1 MSSHINTN
9 AYPFPFQNPDLPLE
23 DRVNDL
29 VSRFTLEE
37 KVGLMLQYQIAVE
50 RLGVK
55 AYKHGTEAAHGVAWL
70 GEATGYPQPIGLGCT
85 WDTELMQRIGS
96 AIGDEAR
103 GFYKRNPEVNGL
115 TLWAPTVDMERDP
128 RWGRT
133 EEAYGEDPVLTGNL
147 SSALVQGI
155 QGDHPKYLKAVA
167 TLKHFIANNNEIGR
181 GDASVSIDPRNL
193 REYYL
198 KAFEIPFK
206 EGGAQS
212 MMTAYNAINGIP
224 ANLSPDVKEIVKQ
237 EWGMDGFVV
246 SDAYDVSGTVRDH
259 GYLTSYKEAVARSIR
274 EGGIDSLT
282 DDGEL
287 MKLSLR
293 EALAEGLL
301 TEKDLDV
308 ALRNT
313 FRVRFRLGEFD
324 PASENPYINIDED
337 IIKHTDHAK
346 LSREAAGKAVVLLK
360 NENSRLPLSSEK
372 LKQVAVIGPLG
383 NIVYRDWYS
392 GELPYAV
399 TPLEAIVQRLGLN
412 DRQPANGGGKGNA
425 NSITQ
430 NTQDGMNPACKV
442 VFATGTDRIKL
453 KSASNGQYVQIQHN
467 EQAQLIA
474 NGQNCEEAAVFELTD
489 WGWGSHTLIAEQN
502 GRYVTTD
509 DRTVKAS
516 ADHIWEWFTKEVFL
530 ADFVDGEADKIQNKN
545 SDEVVSKM
553 EEKVEDK
560 IENKMTFSTW
570 NGVPVTVRSGTGEV
584 VVGSGAA
591 EETANEINVAGV
603 ESVVRGEGEVSAEV
617 FEVEKIT
624 DKFEAA
630 REAASEAEVA
640 IVFVGNHPLINGK
653 ETIDR
658 PDITLPASQ
667 EQLIKEVMAVNP
679 NTIVVVI
686 GSYPFAINWVDEHV
700 PAVLYSSHAGQELGN
715 AIADV
720 LFGDVN
726 PAGRLNM
733 TWYKSVDQL
742 PAFMDYD
749 IIKGERTYQYF
760 KGEVLY
766 PFGHGLS
773 YTTFSYDS
781 ISLNRQESDNL
792 NITVSLTNTG
802 NRDGE
807 EVVQLYSHME
817 QSRVKRPL
825 KQLLSFRRVKLA
837 AGQSINIVFEIPLS
851 ELAIWDVTRERFCI
865 ESGTYS
871 FMAGS
876 SSANL
881 PLHATLELA
890 GEGSEVIPPRDLSQP
905 TKATNYDD
913 YEGVQIGECIDIK
926 GTTSNA
932 DKKAIEAIEAI
943 KALNVKSAVEVQ
955 EQAGWIAFKD
965 VDFGDGISKLTLR
978 AAGAQEQA
986 IAVEIRL
993 QGVNG
998 RLVGKLE
1005 FTGNGVQQW
1014 QDYVAYLEG
1023 LEDIAEINGD
1033 IGRQDVYIVING
1045 HAAISTVQ
1053 FLA

>member
-1 MSSHINTN
+1 VSSDINTN
-9 AYPFPFQNPDLPLE
+9 AYPFQNPALPLE

-85 WDTELMQRIGS
+85 WDTELMQRVGS

-133 EEAYGEDPVLTGNL
+133 EEAYGEDPVLTGKL
-147 SSALVQGI
+147 ASALVQGI
-155 QGDHPKYLKAVA
+155 QGDHPRYLKAVA

-224 ANLSPDVKEIVKQ
+224 ANLSPDVKGIVKQ

-287 MKLSLR
+287 MKQSLR

-301 TEKDLDV
+301 TEGDLDE

-324 PASENPYINIDED
+324 PASDNLYASIDES
-337 IIKHTDHAK
+337 IIMHPDHAK
-346 LSREAAGKAVVLLK
+346 LSREVAGKAVVLLK
-360 NENSRLPLSSEK
+360 NKNNMLPLSTEK
-372 LKQVAVIGPLG
+372 LKKVAVIGPLG

-392 GELPYAV
+392 GALPYAV
-399 TPLEAIVQRLGLN
+399 TPLEAIQQRII
-412 DRQPANGGGKGNA
+412 
-425 NSITQ
+425 NS
-430 NTQDGMNPACKV
+430 NTKENRSPERKV
-442 VFATGTDRIKL
+442 IFAAGTDRIKL
-453 KSASNGQYVQIQHN
+453 KSTSNGQYVQIQPN
-467 EQAQLIA
+467 DPAELIA
-474 NGQNCEEAAVFELTD
+474 NGQNRDEAAVFELTD
-489 WGWGSHTLIAEQN
+489 WGWGSHILIAEQN

-509 DRTVKAS
+509 DRSIKAS
-516 ADHIWEWFTKEVFL
+516 ADQIWEWFTKEVFL
-530 ADFVDGEADKIQNKN
+530 AHCVNGEG
-545 SDEVVSKM
+545 
-553 EEKVEDK
+553 DK
-560 IENKMTFSTW
+560 IEDKVTFSTW
-570 NGVPVTVRSGTGEV
+570 NNVPVTVRSGTGEL

-591 EETANEINVAGV
+591 EETANEINVAGAA
-603 ESVVRGEGEVSAEV
+603 SVVTGEGEDSAEV

-630 REAASEAEVA
+630 KDAACEAEVA

-686 GSYPFAINWVDEHV
+686 GSYPFAINWVEEHV

-733 TWYKSVDQL
+733 TWYKSVNQL

-773 YTTFSYDS
+773 YTTFNYDS
-781 ISLNRQESDNL
+781 ISLDRQELDTL
-792 NITVSLTNTG
+792 NINVSVTNTG
-802 NRDGE
+802 NCDGE

-825 KQLLSFRRVKLA
+825 KQLLAFRRVKLA
-837 AGQSINIVFEIPLS
+837 VGQSIDIMFTIPLS
-851 ELAIWDVTRERFCI
+851 QLAMWDVTRERFCI
-865 ESGTYS
+865 ESGTYT

-876 SSANL
+876 SSAIL
-881 PLHATLELA
+881 PLQVALELE
-890 GEGSEVIPPRDLSQP
+890 GEGSEVIPLRDLSQP
-905 TKATNYDD
+905 TKAINYDD
-913 YEGVQIGECIDIK
+913 YEGVQIGECMDYECTICIACMED
-926 GTTSNA
+926 S
-932 DKKAIEAIEAI
+932 E
-943 KALNVKSAVEVQ
+943 ALNVRSAVEVR

-965 VDFGDGISKLTLR
+965 VDFGDGVRQFKLR
-978 AAGAQEQA
+978 AASAQEQA

-993 QGVNG
+993 QTVNG
-998 RLVGKLE
+998 ILVGKLE
-1005 FTGNGVQQW
+1005 FTGTGVQQW
-1014 QDYVAYLEG
+1014 QDYVVD
-1023 LEDIAEINGD
+1023 LEDILDTNGEF
-1033 IGRQDVYIVING
+1033 GRQDVYIIING
-1045 HAAISTVQ
+1045 RAAVSMIQ

>member
-1 MSSHINTN
+1 MSSDTNTNRN
-9 AYPFPFQNPDLPLE
+9 AYPFQNPALPLE
-23 DRVNDL
+23 DRVTDL

-85 WDTELMQRIGS
+85 WDTELMQRVGS

-103 GFYKRNPEVNGL
+103 GFYKRNPEANGL

-133 EEAYGEDPVLTGNL
+133 EEAYGEDPVLTGKL
-147 SSALVQGI
+147 ASALVQGI

-224 ANLSPDVKEIVKQ
+224 ANLSPDVKGIVKQ

-259 GYLTSYKEAVARSIR
+259 GYLTSYKEAVARSVR

-301 TEKDLDV
+301 TESDLDE

-324 PASENPYINIDED
+324 PASDNPYASIDES
-337 IIKHTDHAK
+337 IIMHPDHAK
-346 LSREAAGKAVVLLK
+346 LSREATGKAIVLLK
-360 NENSRLPLSSEK
+360 NENNMLPLSSEM
-372 LKQVAVIGPLG
+372 LKKVAVIGPLG

-399 TPLEAIVQRLGLN
+399 TPLEGILQRLGVN
-412 DRQPANGGGKGNA
+412 DL
-425 NSITQ
+425 IT
-430 NTQDGMNPACKV
+430 NNKV
-442 VFATGTDRIKL
+442 IFTSGTDRIKL
-453 KSASNGQYVQIQHN
+453 KSTSNGQYVQIQSN
-467 EQAQLIA
+467 GQAQLIA
-474 NGQNCEEAAVFELTD
+474 NGQKCEEAAVFELTD

-509 DRTVKAS
+509 DRSVKAS
-516 ADHIWEWFTKEVFL
+516 ADYIWEWFTKEVFL
-530 ADFVDGEADKIQNKN
+530 AQFVCGEGEKIESQKG
-545 SDEVVSKM
+545 EQL
-553 EEKVEDK
+553 EEKLKNNKV
-560 IENKMTFSTW
+560 ENKVVEKIDNKLEEKIDEKVIFSTW
-570 NGVPVTVRSGTGEV
+570 NNVPVTVRSGTGEV

-591 EETANEINVAGV
+591 EETANEINVAGAA
-603 ESVVRGEGEVSAEV
+603 SVVRGEGEISAEV
-617 FEVEKIT
+617 FELEKIT
-624 DKFEAA
+624 DKFEEAK
-630 REAASEAEVA
+630 EAASEAEVA

-653 ETIDR
+653 ETMDR
-658 PDITLPASQ
+658 PDITLPAAQ

-773 YTTFSYDS
+773 YTKFSYDS
-781 ISLNRQESDNL
+781 ISLDRQKLDTL
-792 NITVSLTNTG
+792 NITVTLTNTG
-802 NRDGE
+802 NCDGE

-825 KQLLSFRRVKLA
+825 KQLLAFRRVNLV
-837 AGQSINIVFEIPLS
+837 AGQSIDIEFEVPLS
-851 ELAIWDVTRERFCI
+851 QLAIWDVTRERFCI

-876 SSANL
+876 SSAIL
-881 PLHATLELA
+881 PLHVTCDLEGA
-890 GEGSEVIPPRDLSQP
+890 MTEVIPPRNLKQP
-905 TKATNYDD
+905 TKAINYDD
-913 YEGVQIGECIDIK
+913 YEGVQIIECMGSQHTKDI
-926 GTTSNA
+926 A
-932 DKKAIEAIEAI
+932 FMEDIET
-943 KALNVKSAVEVQ
+943 LNVRSAVEVQ
-955 EQAGWIAFKD
+955 EQAGWFAFKD
-965 VDFGDGISKLTLR
+965 VDFGDGVRQFKLR
-978 AAGAQEQA
+978 AASAQEQA
-986 IAVEIRL
+986 VAVELRL

-998 RLVGKLE
+998 ILVGKLE
-1005 FTGNGVQQW
+1005 FTGTGVQQW
-1014 QDYVAYLEG
+1014 QDYVIDI
-1023 LEDIAEINGD
+1023 EDIEDIVETNGKY
-1033 IGRQDVYIVING
+1033 RSQDVYIVING
-1045 HAAISTVQ
+1045 RAAISMIQ